1 LADPSNNDSLTSELE
16 SRLDDLFREDDAPE
30 PVEIEPQAQGYPLAE
45 LKNLVLS
52 IDWEITDKV
61 LADFVSQVKVLKAN
75 FQDDK
80 IVLMFLQILG
90 SLGEYIKTNRG
101 KAHPKT
107 FKTLNSVFA
116 RLDEVVRSKGMSET
130 EKKKILHTAMKRYKL
145 LRQRISKEKVVP
157 GRQKKIAMA
166 KKAKPPI
173 QKQPTEAEVA
183 AVPSPGE
190 TVESVQ
196 PEPIASELKSAI
208 SANALAEAV
217 NEIKAYIHAEI
228 DNLREELKQLKK

>member
-1 LADPSNNDSLTSELE
+1 LAEQSNNDSLTSELE

-30 PVEIEPQAQGYPLAE
+30 PPESEPQSQDYPLAE

-61 LADFVSQVKVLKAN
+61 LADFVKQVNNVKTKYEN
-75 FQDDK
+75 DK

-116 RLDEVVRSKGMSET
+116 RLDEVVRAKGITET
-130 EKKKILHTAMKRYKL
+130 DKKKNLHIAMRRYKL
-145 LRQRISKEKVVP
+145 LRKEIAKEQAVS
-157 GRQKKIAMA
+157 GRQKKIA
-166 KKAKPPI
+166 KTEKAKPPVK
-173 QKQPTEAEVA
+173 KQPMEAQVA
-183 AVPSPGE
+183 AAPRAGE
-190 TVESVQ
+190 TLETPQ
-196 PEPIASELKSAI
+196 PEPAASGQKSTL

-228 DNLREELKQLKK
+228 DKLREELKQLKK